1 MIFIPRASR
10 AGRPMR
16 RPLPLAWLGLG
27 LAATLVATAPG
38 RAWAE
43 SPSTPEVSAQVQVAP
58 LRQGQ
63 LSQTVQALGSVTTA
77 SSQNLAIVF
86 PRQVQVRQVLVRLGQ
101 RVQQG
106 QSLIAVQTAPGAG
119 LAYTQAQNAVRYAQA
134 DLQRVQQLAAQQLA
148 TTTQVDAAR
157 KTLADAQAQLAAA
170 QQQGMGRNTGAT
182 TAPFAG
188 VVTAVLTT
196 PGALLSAG
204 SAALTLA
211 PAAGLQAV
219 VGVTP
224 EVAAALVA
232 GQPAKLQP
240 VFDPDKTDTATVL
253 SIAGV
258 VDPQSHLV
266 HVTLALSP
274 QATGL
279 LPGLA
284 VQAQLDLRAWRGWVV
299 PRQAVL
305 RDASGQGYVFQDDH
319 GHAQRVNVN
328 IEMDQAEHSGISGP
342 LNPALPLVV
351 LGNDELRQG
360 MALRVV
366 R

>member
-1 MIFIPRASR
+1 MTIIPRASR
-10 AGRPMR
+10 PGRPKR
-16 RPLPLAWLGLG
+16 RLLPLAWLGLG
-27 LAATLVATAPG
+27 LAATLATTAPS
-38 RAWAE
+38 RAQA
-43 SPSTPEVSAQVQVAP
+43 TPEVSAQVQVAP

-63 LSQTVQALGSVTTA
+63 LAQTVHALGSVTTA
-77 SSQNLAIVF
+77 SSQNLAIAF
-86 PRQVQVRQVLVRLGQ
+86 ARQVQVQQVLVRLGQ
-101 RVQQG
+101 RVKQG
-106 QSLIAVQTAPGAG
+106 QPLISVQTAPGAD
-119 LAYTQAQNAVRYAQA
+119 LAYTQAQSAVRYAQA
-134 DLQRVQQLAAQQLA
+134 DLLRVQQLAAQQLA

-157 KTLADAQAQLAAA
+157 KALADAQAQLAAA
-170 QQQGMGRNTGAT
+170 QQQGMGRSTGAT

-196 PGALLSAG
+196 PGALLASG

-240 VFDPDKTDTATVL
+240 VFDPDKTDAATVL

-266 HVTLALSP
+266 NVTLALSP
-274 QATGL
+274 QAAGL

-284 VQAQLDLRAWRGWVV
+284 VQAQLELRQWQGWVV

-305 RDASGQGYVFQDDH
+305 RDASGQGYVFQDNH
-319 GHAQRVNVN
+319 GKAARVNVK

-351 LGNDELRQG
+351 LGNDELLQG
-360 MALRVV
+360 MALQVV